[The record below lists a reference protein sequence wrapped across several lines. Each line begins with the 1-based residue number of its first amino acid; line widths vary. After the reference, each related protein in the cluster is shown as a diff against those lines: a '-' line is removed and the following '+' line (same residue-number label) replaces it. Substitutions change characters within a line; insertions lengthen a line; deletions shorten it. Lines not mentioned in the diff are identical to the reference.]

1 MKKLTKIM
9 GTFFLS
15 IAALII
21 SVGPASIS
29 GYAVEEIP
37 KSIKNNR

>member
-21 SVGPASIS
+21 CVGPASIS
-29 GYAVEEIP
+29 GYAAEELP
-37 KSIKNNR
+37 ESIKNKR